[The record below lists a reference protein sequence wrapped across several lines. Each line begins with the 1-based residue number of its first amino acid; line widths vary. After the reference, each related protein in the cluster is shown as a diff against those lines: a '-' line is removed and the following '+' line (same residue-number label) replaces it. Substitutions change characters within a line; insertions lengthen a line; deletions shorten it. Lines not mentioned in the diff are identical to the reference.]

1 MTYRSVENAFS
12 SFLSVFNYLLLAEV
26 VQDEAAEG
34 QLRVVCVRWR
44 LQLQEQMELGG
55 VVLGLRLLLSLSR
68 RAWYN

>member
-12 SFLSVFNYLLLAEV
+12 SSLSVFNYLLLAEV

-44 LQLQEQMELGG
+44 LQLQEQVELGG
-55 VVLGLRLLLSLSR
+55 VVLGLLLSLFQ
-68 RAWYN
+68 RACYN